1 MKATTPGAMSPR
13 LVSDV
18 ASVAC
23 GHWPELLAAV
33 GIDTPH
39 RGKHGPCPACGGKD
53 RFRLDDKGG
62 RGTWICSQCGNGD
75 GLDLV
80 CRVTNKSPK
89 EAAEL
94 LAPLVGLSA
103 GGLDPAER
111 ERIHQ
116 QQQAR
121 AEADAKQAEQ
131 LRQKAAR
138 RAAAIMRDC
147 EPGQAPYLVHKRLRW
162 PHGAINR
169 TLIREGGEN
178 FPAGSLV
185 IPLINEAAEL
195 VNVQLIRDDGTKRY
209 LAGGQKAGAFHRIEG
224 GELVAICEGYATG
237 LSIHQATG
245 ASLYCAMDCGNLAA
259 VAQIASRQHP
269 KARILLCGD
278 NDEHTQGNPGK
289 TKAEQAAA
297 AIGGLVALPPIAG
310 DWNDYHQAHGLTATK
325 EAIMSAS
332 TAPVIDHPPSEM
344 GTQAASTHGGIAR
357 TLGENTWNQG
367 EITQQDQD
375 AHQREG
381 APWQAEVIPLQP
393 EHESPAPM
401 IDKMSASQRA
411 TLLIER
417 LGEVAINM
425 EAERVYHYSGSL
437 WEPLTDNELRRE
449 MAAIFTE
456 HSAPFSDKGVGAAV
470 STMKL
475 MIPALGQPAA
485 DLIGFANGVYDMA
498 ARRFRPHSPSDGL
511 LNHNGINYAQP
522 LHGECIEHHAPS
534 FTKWLNHAAEGDA
547 GKMER
552 IKAALFMVLA
562 NRYDWQLFLEVTGEG
577 GSGKSVFANIAAM
590 LAGGPRNTGS
600 GNMAALDYARGRAQ
614 FVDKRLILLPDQPKY
629 IGDGSGIKAITGGD
643 MVEIDGK
650 YEKQFAAVLRAVVLA
665 TNNEPMVIT
674 ERNGGVS
681 RRRVIFTFN
690 QVVTEAD
697 KDPLLGEKIAAELP
711 VVIRHLLTLFADPER
726 ARIRLLEQR
735 CSDDA
740 LAIKRATDPVI
751 DLCAMLTFMDKPEG
765 LFMGGNPSVK
775 QEPRRY
781 LYHLYLAYLDYH
793 GLGRPLSVQKFSQAV
808 KSATKEFGREYI
820 TRKVK
825 GYAQTNAAPTDAA
838 EVFMPQAAHV
848 DEG

>member
-1 MKATTPGAMSPR
+1 MTMAIKGGASPR
-13 LVSDV
+13 FVSDV
-18 ASVAC
+18 VAAAC
-23 GHWPELLAAV
+23 GHWPELLAAM
-33 GIDTPH
+33 GIDTPS
-39 RGKHGPCPACGGKD
+39 RGKHGPCPVCGGRD

-80 CRVTNKSPK
+80 CRVTGKLPK

-178 FPAGSLV
+178 FPDSSLV

-245 ASLYCAMDCGNLAA
+245 ASLYCAMDAGNLHA
-259 VAQIASRQHP
+259 VAAIARRQNP
-269 KARILLCGD
+269 EARILLCGD
-278 NDEHTQGNPGK
+278 HDIDEETGERNK
-289 TKAEQAAA
+289 VTKRQTEQAAA
-297 AIGGLVALPPIAG
+297 ACGGMVALPPVAG
-310 DWNDYHQAHGLTATK
+310 DWNDYHQALGLTATK

-332 TAPVIDHPPSEM
+332 TAPVTSNQVNEKDLTV
-344 GTQAASTHGGIAR
+344 GQTLGGI
-357 TLGENTWNQG
+357 TKSQG
-367 EITQQDQD
+367 ETAKQSKD
-375 AHQREG
+375 ASQREG
-381 APWQAEVIPLQP
+381 APWQAEVIQLQP

-726 ARIRLLEQR
+726 ARRRLLEQR

-740 LAIKRATDPVI
+740 LTIKRATDPVI
-751 DLCAMLTFMDKPEG
+751 DLCAMLAFMDEPKG
-765 LFMGGNPSVK
+765 LFMGGNSSVK

-808 KSATKEFGREYI
+808 KSAVRELGGAYM

-825 GYAQTNAAPTDAA
+825 GYTQTNAEPTDAA
-838 EVFMPQAAHV
+838 EVFMPQAVHI
-848 DEG
+848 EE

>member
-1 MKATTPGAMSPR
+1 MSMTTKGAASPR
-13 LVSDV
+13 FVSDV
-18 ASVAC
+18 AAAAC

-33 GIDTPH
+33 GIDIPR
-39 RGKHGPCPACGGKD
+39 RGKHGPCPFCGGSD

-62 RGTWICSQCGNGD
+62 RGTWICNQCGSGD
-75 GLDLV
+75 GLDLLA
-80 CRVTNKSPK
+80 RVTGKSTK

-94 LAPLVGLSA
+94 IAPLVGLSA
-103 GGLDPAER
+103 GGLDPVER

-121 AEADAKQAEQ
+121 AEQERKQDEQ
-131 LRQKAAR
+131 QRQKAAR
-138 RAAAIMRDC
+138 RAAAIAGDVAQ
-147 EPGQAPYLVHKRLRW
+147 GVSPYLTAKGLEW
-162 PHGAINR
+162 PQATINR

-178 FPAGSLV
+178 YPAGSLV
-185 IPLINEAAEL
+185 IPLTNEAGEL
-195 VNVQLIRDDGTKRY
+195 VNVQLIRADGSKRY
-209 LAGGQKAGAFHRIEG
+209 LAGGQKAGAFHRIG
-224 GELVAICEGYATG
+224 GGAFVAVVEGYATG
-237 LSIHQATG
+237 LSVHLATG
-245 ASLYCAMDCGNLAA
+245 ATVYCAMDCGNLAA
-259 VAQIASRQHP
+259 VAQIARRQHP

-278 NDEHTQGNPGK
+278 NDAHTQGNPGK

-297 AIGGLVALPPIAG
+297 AIGGLIALPPIAG
-310 DWNDYHQAHGLTATK
+310 DWNDHHRARGLTATK
-325 EAIMSAS
+325 EAIM
-332 TAPVIDHPPSEM
+332 
-344 GTQAASTHGGIAR
+344 
-357 TLGENTWNQG
+357 QG

-381 APWQAEVIPLQP
+381 APWLAEVIPLQP

-437 WEPLTDNELRRE
+437 WEPLTDTELRRE

-511 LNHNGINYAQP
+511 LNHNGINYVQP

-552 IKAALFMVLA
+552 INAALFMVLA

-726 ARIRLLEQR
+726 ARRRLLEQR

-740 LAIKRATDPVI
+740 LTIKRATDPVI
-751 DLCAMLTFMDKPEG
+751 DLCAMLAFMDEPKG
-765 LFMGGNPSVK
+765 LFMGGNSSVK

-808 KSATKEFGREYI
+808 KSAVRELGGAYM

-825 GYAQTNAAPTDAA
+825 GYTQTNAEPTDAA
-838 EVFMPQAAHV
+838 EVFMPQAVHI
-848 DEG
+848 EE